1 MFFTNKGRVLRLKVH
16 QIPDS
21 GRTAKGNAIINLLN
35 ITGDEKVSAII
46 PIKEYDP
53 EKYLFVATKNGVVK
67 KSSLAAYDSPRKD
80 GLIAVNLDDGDE
92 LIGVRLT
99 NGLEDIILATKKG
112 VSICFAEKDVRP
124 MGRTARGV
132 KGINL
137 EKGDEVVGL
146 VVAKAGSTLLVI
158 TENGYGKRT
167 KLSEYRTQTRGGKG
181 SRAIAKSSRNGNL
194 VGIMN
199 VDDGDDIIVVS
210 MEGKLIR
217 MSVVSISVIG
227 RVTQGV
233 KVMNLPE
240 SDKIV
245 AIGKA
250 LTEDDGDDISD
261 IEGVNT
267 VTDNGEEGLI

>member
-1 MFFTNKGRVLRLKVH
+1 
-16 QIPDS
+16 
-21 GRTAKGNAIINLLN
+21 
-35 ITGDEKVSAII
+35 
-46 PIKEYDP
+46 
-53 EKYLFVATKNGVVK
+53 
-67 KSSLAAYDSPRKD
+67 
-80 GLIAVNLDDGDE
+80 
-92 LIGVRLT
+92 
-99 NGLEDIILATKKG
+99 
-112 VSICFAEKDVRP
+112 
-124 MGRTARGV
+124 
-132 KGINL
+132 
-137 EKGDEVVGL
+137 
-146 VVAKAGSTLLVI
+146 
-158 TENGYGKRT
+158 
-167 KLSEYRTQTRGGKG
+167 
-181 SRAIAKSSRNGNL
+181 
-194 VGIMN
+194 MN

>member
-1 MFFTNKGRVLRLKVH
+1 
-16 QIPDS
+16 
-21 GRTAKGNAIINLLN
+21 
-35 ITGDEKVSAII
+35 
-46 PIKEYDP
+46 
-53 EKYLFVATKNGVVK
+53 
-67 KSSLAAYDSPRKD
+67 
-80 GLIAVNLDDGDE
+80 
-92 LIGVRLT
+92 
-99 NGLEDIILATKKG
+99 
-112 VSICFAEKDVRP
+112 
-124 MGRTARGV
+124 
-132 KGINL
+132 
-137 EKGDEVVGL
+137 
-146 VVAKAGSTLLVI
+146 LLVI

-240 SDKIV
+240 TDKIV

-261 IEGVNT
+261 IEGADT
-267 VTDNGEEGLI
+267 AADNGEEGLI